1 MPELPVG
8 NLPKSDLPIIGVAM
22 IKGDVMVALQR
33 PFRHTNCIQYGHE
46 VLGLELPIGKAAVAQ
61 GFYLADGTYLN
72 RREAFL
78 HAKRIGQPMASDAN
92 KYLFSE
98 DLWDTPSADDE
109 QRQLEALKI
118 VTEALEALLSGH
130 GDEDVAVSFKQ
141 RVMQHA
147 GQRADERQ
155 LDLAI
160 NAIAGLFHNQDL
172 RAR

>member
-1 MPELPVG
+1 MNDLPVRK
-8 NLPKSDLPIIGVAM
+8 LPKSDLPIIGVAM
-22 IKGDVMVALQR
+22 IKGDVMVALPR

-46 VLGLELPIGKAAVAQ
+46 VLGLDLPIGKAGEAQ

-78 HAKRIGQPMASDAN
+78 HAQRIGQPMVADAN

-109 QRQLEALKI
+109 RRQIEALKI
-118 VTEALEALLSGH
+118 VTQALESRVNGQPA
-130 GDEDVAVSFKQ
+130 ATPITFKQ
-141 RVMQHA
+141 LVMEHA
-147 GQRADERQ
+147 GPDADECL

-160 NAIAGLFHNQDL
+160 NALAGLFHHHDL